1 MKTLMQC
8 DRERCVIDTGGT
20 STQVTSRVRV
30 CVCDAGVVVEGVQR
44 CADWFSN
51 KWAECMEMIPVPVI
65 NHILCVPMKFHFLCD
80 VMRGETYTHP
90 HHLICK

>member
-8 DRERCVIDTGGT
+8 DSERWIIDTGGT
-20 STQVTSRVRV
+20 SAQVTSCV
-30 CVCDAGVVVEGVQR
+30 CVCYPGVVVEGVQR

-51 KWAECMEMIPVPVI
+51 KWVECMEMISVPVI

-80 VMRGETYTHP
+80 VLRGETHTCP